1 MSSPTRSRDKVLQ
14 SLYEIEV
21 GGSDLKEILKTR
33 SKERKNIFFKNLL
46 IGVTNLIDDLDA
58 TLKTGIDRS
67 IKQLDPIER
76 NILRIA
82 IYELEKKELEYLNY
96 LFGMGKLL
104 RFKTNSGIITGII
117 SGVDSSGQLIVESK
131 GKTTAFQNKEIQ
143 NKEESNLV

>member
-33 SKERKNIFFKNLL
+33 SKERKNTFFKNLL

-58 TLKTGIDRS
+58 ILKTGIDRS

-82 IYELEKKELEYLNY
+82 IYELEKKELEPAIVISEAIRMSKKYGSTDGYKFVNAVLDK
-96 LFGMGKLL
+96 LVKEKEGK
-104 RFKTNSGIITGII
+104 R
-117 SGVDSSGQLIVESK
+117 
-131 GKTTAFQNKEIQ
+131 
-143 NKEESNLV
+143 

>member
-1 MSSPTRSRDKVLQ
+1 VLQ

-33 SKERKNIFFKNLL
+33 SKERKNTFFKNLL

-82 IYELEKKELEYLNY
+82 IYELEKKELEPV
-96 LFGMGKLL
+96 
-104 RFKTNSGIITGII
+104 III
-117 SGVDSSGQLIVESK
+117 SEAIRMSK
-131 GKTTAFQNKEIQ
+131 KYGSTDGYKFVNAVLDKLVKEKGGKR
-143 NKEESNLV
+143 

>member
-82 IYELEKKELEYLNY
+82 IYELEKKELEPV
-96 LFGMGKLL
+96 
-104 RFKTNSGIITGII
+104 III
-117 SGVDSSGQLIVESK
+117 SEAIRMSK
-131 GKTTAFQNKEIQ
+131 KYGSTDGYKFVNAVLDKLVKEKGGKR
-143 NKEESNLV
+143 

>member
-1 MSSPTRSRDKVLQ
+1 MSAPTRSRDKVLQ

-82 IYELEKKELEYLNY
+82 IYELEKKELEPV
-96 LFGMGKLL
+96 
-104 RFKTNSGIITGII
+104 III
-117 SGVDSSGQLIVESK
+117 SEAIRMSK
-131 GKTTAFQNKEIQ
+131 KYGSTDGYKFVNAVLDKLVKE
-143 NKEESNLV
+143 KGGER

>member
-33 SKERKNIFFKNLL
+33 SKERKNTFFKNLL

-82 IYELEKKELEYLNY
+82 IYELEKKELEPV
-96 LFGMGKLL
+96 
-104 RFKTNSGIITGII
+104 III
-117 SGVDSSGQLIVESK
+117 SEAIRMSK
-131 GKTTAFQNKEIQ
+131 KYGSTDGYKFVNAVLDKLVKEKGGKR
-143 NKEESNLV
+143 

>member
-33 SKERKNIFFKNLL
+33 SKERKNTFFKNLL

-82 IYELEKKELEYLNY
+82 IYELEKKELEPV
-96 LFGMGKLL
+96 
-104 RFKTNSGIITGII
+104 III
-117 SGVDSSGQLIVESK
+117 SEAIRMSK
-131 GKTTAFQNKEIQ
+131 KYGSTDGYKFVNAVLDKLVKEKEGKR
-143 NKEESNLV
+143 

>member
-33 SKERKNIFFKNLL
+33 SKETKNTFFKNLL

-58 TLKTGIDRS
+58 ILKTGIDRS

-82 IYELEKKELEYLNY
+82 IYELEKKELEPV
-96 LFGMGKLL
+96 
-104 RFKTNSGIITGII
+104 III
-117 SGVDSSGQLIVESK
+117 SEAIRMSK
-131 GKTTAFQNKEIQ
+131 KYGSTDGYKFVNAVLDKLDNEKGGKR
-143 NKEESNLV
+143 